1 MCTGIA
7 TGEVAVDVA
16 HILTLPSENKDESL
30 SVLMPVRNGEATLEA
45 ALTDLAAG
53 LKEHDELL
61 VINDGSSDQ
70 TPEILELLSE
80 QIPQLRVETTDGV
93 GLVEALNLGI
103 REATWPWI
111 ARADA
116 DDRYPAA
123 RLPVQRTA
131 RAPGVAAVTGDYQ
144 VVGPARSTVI
154 PSALGSPFVGLS
166 LLHPQ
171 RFPHP
176 GVVFHRDAVVEA
188 GGYRA
193 EDFPAEDLGLW
204 MRMTKVGD
212 LVGVPQIVVEWTM
225 SASSITHSKQAAQR
239 AMTALM
245 VSEFVY
251 PQARLITAGVV
262 AAEVDRHRDVPW
274 GEQRLVLLARD
285 LWAGRRLGVR
295 MSAVGEAVKSLA
307 GGGLGSLRAARG
319 LRADA
324 EVRGAFRE
332 EMEH

>member
-1 MCTGIA
+1 
-7 TGEVAVDVA
+7 VAN
-16 HILTLPSENKDESL
+16 ILTLPSENTDESL
-30 SVLMPVRNGEATLEA
+30 SVLMPVRNGEATVEA
-45 ALTDLAAG
+45 ALTDIAAG

-61 VINDGSSDQ
+61 VINDGSSDD
-70 TPEILELLSE
+70 TPEILDRLSQ
-80 QIPQLRVETTDGV
+80 QIPQLRVETTGGI
-93 GLVEALNLGI
+93 GLVDALNLGV
-103 REATWPWI
+103 REASWPWI

-123 RLPVQRTA
+123 RLPVQRAA

-144 VVGPARSTVI
+144 VVGPARPTVI
-154 PSALGSPFVGLS
+154 PSAMGSPFVGLS

-176 GVVFHRDAVVEA
+176 GVLFHRDAVVEA
-188 GGYRA
+188 GSYRA

-204 MRMTKVGD
+204 MRMTQVGD
-212 LVGVPQIVVEWTM
+212 LVGVPQIVVDWTM

-239 AMTALM
+239 AKTARM

-251 PQARLITAGVV
+251 PQARSITAGAV
-262 AAEVDRHRDVPW
+262 ADEVDRYRDVQW

-285 LWAGRRLGVR
+285 LWAGRRLGVP
-295 MSAVGEAVKSLA
+295 MSAVGEAVKALA

-319 LRADA
+319 LRVDA
-324 EVRGAFRE
+324 GVRGAFRQA
-332 EMEH
+332 MEG

>member
-1 MCTGIA
+1 MKLGSHDTLA
-7 TGEVAVDVA
+7 P
-16 HILTLPSENKDESL
+16 LT
-30 SVLMPVRNGEATLEA
+30 VLMPVRNGQATLEA
-45 ALTDLAAG
+45 ALTDLAVG
-53 LKEHDELL
+53 LNQHDELI

-70 TPEILELLSE
+70 TPEILDRLSQ
-80 QIPQLRVETTDGV
+80 QIPQLRVQTTGGI

-103 REATWPWI
+103 RYASWPWI

-123 RLPVQRTA
+123 RLPVQRAA

-144 VVGPARSTVI
+144 VIGPARSTVI

-176 GVVFHRDAVVEA
+176 GVLFHRDAVVEA

-204 MRMTKVGD
+204 MRMTQVGD
-212 LVGVPQIVVEWTM
+212 LVGVPQILVDWTM
-225 SASSITHSKQAAQR
+225 SASSITHSKQAVQR
-239 AMTALM
+239 ARTARM
-245 VSEFVY
+245 VSDFVY
-251 PQARLITAGVV
+251 PQARSITAGAV
-262 AAEVDRHRDVPW
+262 AAEAERYRDVPW
-274 GEQRLVLLARD
+274 AEQRLVLLARD
-285 LWAGRRLGVR
+285 LWAGRRLGVP
-295 MSAVGEAVKSLA
+295 MSAVGEAVKALVGRGA
-307 GGGLGSLRAARG
+307 GSIRAARG

-324 EVRGAFRE
+324 GVRAEFRGG
-332 EMEH
+332 MEL